1 MTTALITHPACLK
14 HEPPYGHPERVAR
27 LESVLEALKGDE
39 FANLKRVSA
48 PEASKA
54 QIARVHDAAYVD
66 EIMASV
72 PKSGVVQLD
81 SDTAMSPG
89 SGEAILRAAG
99 ALIEAVNLVLKG
111 EVKNAFCAVRPPGH
125 HALPNHAMGFCIF
138 NNVAVGA
145 ASARTDHG
153 LKRVAVVDFD
163 VHHGNGTQ

>member
-27 LESVLEALKGDE
+27 LESVLEGLKGDE
-39 FANLKRVSA
+39 FASLRRFAA

-54 QIARVHDAAYVD
+54 AIARVHDADYFE

-72 PKSGVVQLD
+72 PKSGVVHLD
-81 SDTAMSPG
+81 SDTTMSPG

-99 ALIEAVNLVLKG
+99 ALIQAVDLVLRG

-125 HALPNHAMGFCIF
+125 HAL
-138 NNVAVGA
+138 
-145 ASARTDHG
+145 
-153 LKRVAVVDFD
+153 
-163 VHHGNGTQ
+163 